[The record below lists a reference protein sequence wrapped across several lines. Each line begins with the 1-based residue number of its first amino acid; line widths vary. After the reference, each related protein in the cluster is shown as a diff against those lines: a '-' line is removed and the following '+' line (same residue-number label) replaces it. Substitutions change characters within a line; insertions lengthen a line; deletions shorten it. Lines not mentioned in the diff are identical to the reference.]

1 MRKGLIPSLTI
12 AGVMTLGT
20 LNVTA
25 ADDFTK
31 KSSYFSKAVLLGTDT
46 DGTKG
51 NFKSITDIRD
61 ISAITFTVKADKTA
75 AKLASQGELSLTGRL
90 GTQTSSG
97 GYDVHEWSF
106 TPYKYD
112 SDGEV
117 MYDDDTLLPVPDREV
132 TFEKITDEFYTAT
145 LEAPEGFFLD
155 NDDFASIWFDCDNN
169 DYSVMLTG
177 VVLEFDDT
185 YMSKDVKN
193 CTVTVSPSVYIYSGA
208 EKKPTATVKYGSK
221 KLTEGTDY
229 TLSYT
234 SNINAGT
241 ATVTVKGKGKYTGTF
256 KKNFTISAKSLSSAT
271 VTIPNTSYAY
281 TGKAIAPTPSVKV
294 GSTALVKGTDYTV
307 SYSSNTDIGTAT
319 VTVTGK
325 GNYSGSVSKTYKI
338 LPTATTLSSVTSAKA
353 NTASVNWTKNTT
365 GSGYQILYSTSSSFT
380 SYSVKTIGASSQVST
395 SLTSL
400 TSGKTYYVKIRAFKT
415 VGSTKYYGAY
425 SSVKTVKIK

>member
-117 MYDDDTLLPVPDREV
+117 MYDDNTLLPVPDREV

-155 NDDFASIWFDCDNN
+155 NDDFASIWFDCDNS

-193 CTVTVSPSVYIYSGA
+193 CTVTVSPSSI
-208 EKKPTATVKYGSK
+208 
-221 KLTEGTDY
+221 
-229 TLSYT
+229 
-234 SNINAGT
+234 
-241 ATVTVKGKGKYTGTF
+241 
-256 KKNFTISAKSLSSAT
+256 
-271 VTIPNTSYAY
+271 
-281 TGKAIAPTPSVKV
+281 
-294 GSTALVKGTDYTV
+294 
-307 SYSSNTDIGTAT
+307 
-319 VTVTGK
+319 
-325 GNYSGSVSKTYKI
+325 
-338 LPTATTLSSVTSAKA
+338 
-353 NTASVNWTKNTT
+353 TK
-365 GSGYQILYSTSSSFT
+365 
-380 SYSVKTIGASSQVST
+380 
-395 SLTSL
+395 
-400 TSGKTYYVKIRAFKT
+400 
-415 VGSTKYYGAY
+415 
-425 SSVKTVKIK
+425 